1 MSGHRNFKELEAKM
15 SPDSRARSD
24 AKTAQVIREMPLQ
37 QLRAALSLTQTTLA
51 ETLGVTQSEVS
62 KLERR
67 TDIYMS
73 TLRKF
78 IEAMG
83 GTLEIRAVFADGRQ
97 VRITQFGQEAETKE
111 QTADRALV
119 RA

>member
-83 GTLEIRAVFADGRQ
+83 GTLEIPRGVCRWPPGPHHSIRAGSGDEGADG
-97 VRITQFGQEAETKE
+97 
-111 QTADRALV
+111 
-119 RA
+119 